1 MKLYRLELSATTV
14 VMAESEEAAISQAK
28 KILSSNKIQPESHA
42 FQIKTLQDIPFN
54 LDKNTVPWGSNKSLL
69 DLLFTK

>member
-1 MKLYRLELSATTV
+1 MKLYRLEVSATTV
-14 VMAESEEAAISQAK
+14 VLAESEESAKAQAK

-42 FQIKTLQDIPFN
+42 FLISNTQDIPLN

-69 DLLFTK
+69 DLLLSK